1 MATALMLSAIGA
13 FALTSGIALTAVER
27 AEPDDRITVD
37 EPVLAPLRERFGG

>member
-13 FALTSGIALTAVER
+13 FALTSGIALTAVEQDQP
-27 AEPDDRITVD
+27 EDQIIVD